1 MQRSA
6 TKDGVSSKIVVKTCR
21 LTGFGESKVV
31 SGAIGNTPCDFIIDT
46 WSNIT
51 ILRPDFWKCKTVEVT
66 LEATFLR
73 TVIGESVPVRG
84 KTTVKMRLGNYEA
97 DHVIWVADVVDQCI
111 VGLDFLLQHNCQVDV
126 GNALLKVGPD
136 GTDEEGKRQ

>member
-1 MQRSA
+1 MQRSG
-6 TKDGVSSKIVVKTCR
+6 TKDGVSSKIVVKTGK

-51 ILRPDFWKCKTVEVT
+51 ILHPDSILRP
-66 LEATFLR
+66 TFLR

-84 KTTVKMRLGNYEA
+84 KTTVKMRL
-97 DHVIWVADVVDQCI
+97 V
-111 VGLDFLLQHNCQVDV
+111 QHNCQVDV
-126 GNALLKVGPD
+126 GNARLNVEPD

>member
-6 TKDGVSSKIVVKTCR
+6 TKDGVSSKIVVKTGK

-51 ILRPDFWKCKTVEVT
+51 ILHPDSILRP
-66 LEATFLR
+66 TFLR

-97 DHVIWVADVVDQCI
+97 DHVIWVADIVDKCI

>member
-6 TKDGVSSKIVVKTCR
+6 TKDGVSSKIVVKTGK

-126 GNALLKVGPD
+126 GNARLNVEPD